1 MIWRTPRVLRHLG
14 SDLVACV
21 RAFRS
26 WRRSEVPS
34 LWTLPVPFMPGLPP
48 LLVLPDEVSAPRVP
62 EEMDPED
69 PLLRAV
75 QGWEVSQREGRST
88 WGSVLLAEKALFQ
101 GGGSDHAGM
110 VIWSPTGEFDRHP
123 ERLRR
128 IGQTIFAQRDADD
141 ADPDLE
147 ALRTVIR
154 DPAQRVA
161 GFWVPSKLTGGSPVF
176 LSSVLLHRR
185 HLPRGLLLR
194 DLVPLR
200 VGEEWDFPVVVPA
213 SHWGPELSD
222 WWTSSFDLLVLERRV
237 SVLGDGRRGTDL
249 PDWVRHFFLRNRKPL
264 LNTIGLAG
272 ALTFLSIGLFGLA
285 VSVGTSM
292 DTRTWVLALRV
303 AALALPVLTAFL
315 GVAWLGWVTL
325 TWSRHMR
332 LVDAYSVVWRERL
345 FPWTRFFLVPTSLG
359 FGFSSYNLS
368 LKVLGSWV
376 TLSPDF
382 PEDKIRLGLSGV
394 GEDSEDPLDTAPSKW
409 SSVGM
414 DVIFRDRHAARGV
427 LRELFSS
434 GDGGPGLM
442 AAGGPA

>member
-1 MIWRTPRVLRHLG
+1 
-14 SDLVACV
+14 
-21 RAFRS
+21 
-26 WRRSEVPS
+26 
-34 LWTLPVPFMPGLPP
+34 
-48 LLVLPDEVSAPRVP
+48 
-62 EEMDPED
+62 MDPED

-75 QGWEVSQREGRST
+75 QGWEVSQREGRTT

-123 ERLRR
+123 EKLRR

-147 ALRTVIR
+147 ALRAVIR

-176 LSSVLLHRR
+176 LSSVILHRR

-213 SHWGPELSD
+213 SHWGPQLTD

-249 PDWVRHFFLRNRKPL
+249 PDWVRHFFLRNRQPVL
-264 LNTIGLAG
+264 QAMGLAG
-272 ALTFLSIGLFGLA
+272 VLSFLSLVLFGMA
-285 VSVGTSM
+285 VSVGNAT
-292 DTRTWVLALRV
+292 DARTWVWALRV
-303 AALALPVLTAFL
+303 AALALPTLTLFL
-315 GVAWLGWVTL
+315 GISWVGWVAV
-325 TWSRHMR
+325 TWARHLR

-345 FPWTRFFLVPTSLG
+345 FPWTRFFLVPNRLG
-359 FGFSSYNLS
+359 LGFSSYDLS

-382 PEDKIRLGLSGV
+382 QSDKIRLGLSDA
-394 GEDSEDPLDTAPSKW
+394 GEDSDDPLDVAPTRW

-414 DVIFRDRHAARGV
+414 DVIFHDRHAARGV
-427 LRELFSS
+427 LRDLFTT
-434 GDGGPGLM
+434 GDGGPSLM
-442 AAGGPA
+442 AAGEPA